1 MKKEEL
7 IERLAYDLVVDD
19 MDKEVLIKEVMADDK
34 KFFKTAERIYSN
46 QDRALT
52 YLGLLIKTKA
62 EEDLSKLK
70 YCLDVEDFTE
80 EEIVEKAY
88 DVINDLDLDTIRFNT
103 HVGCN
108 CLALLYLS

>member
-1 MKKEEL
+1 MCYHIYVA
-7 IERLAYDLVVDD
+7 IERLAYDLVVDY

-62 EEDLSKLK
+62 AEDLSKLK
-70 YCLDVEDFTE
+70 YCLDVEYFTDE
-80 EEIVEKAY
+80 
-88 DVINDLDLDTIRFNT
+88 
-103 HVGCN
+103 
-108 CLALLYLS
+108 

>member
-1 MKKEEL
+1 MKKEQL

-19 MDKEVLIKEVMADDK
+19 MDREVLIQEVLEDEK
-34 KFFKTAERIYSN
+34 RFFENAETIYN
-46 QDRALT
+46 TDRALT
-52 YLGLLIKTKA
+52 YLALLIKTKA
-62 EEDLSKLK
+62 KEDLSKLK
-70 YCLDVEDFTE
+70 YCLDVEDFTD

-88 DVINDLDLDTIRFNT
+88 DVIDELDLNTIRFNT